1 MSAAPAN
8 TLDNA
13 YNAAQRANAILALI
27 FDGLIDSIPNENV
40 QTALYAVQHEVNE
53 VLGIVEALNWREDQA
68 PESKPAAG
76 VKAEPAGDCVHSS
89 GADLFDKLLQFA
101 KSIAEEAA
109 GIDAELKRYREG
121 LAAREG

>member
-27 FDGLIDSIPNENV
+27 FDGFIESIPNKNV

-53 VLGIVEALNWREDQA
+53 VLGIVEALNWPEDQA

-76 VKAEPAGDCVHSS
+76 AKAEPAGD
-89 GADLFDKLLQFA
+89 
-101 KSIAEEAA
+101 
-109 GIDAELKRYREG
+109 
-121 LAAREG
+121 